1 MRPILLVR
9 GAAVVAALFAASLIS
24 FPSFPSVSLFTVNPP
39 AVDRTL
45 KGDRLPLAASVDKIG
60 APAFA
65 RAANTWKGAGRL
77 RRGIQRDFLAASGER
92 FPTLHGLTKIRT
104 I

>member
-45 KGDRLPLAASVDKIG
+45 KGDRLPLAASADKIG
-60 APAFA
+60 APASPA
-65 RAANTWKGAGRL
+65 QQTRGKVPVGCDGAVSAISSPRL
-77 RRGIQRDFLAASGER
+77 TNVFRRC
-92 FPTLHGLTKIRT
+92 TV
-104 I
+104 